1 MKYVLDKYLL
11 RNYLAFVNALKE
23 GKGLLI
29 IKTLIDDN
37 YDNLADNGDLEE
49 IQELFNSK

>member
-1 MKYVLDKYLL
+1 VKYVLDKYLL

-29 IKTLIDDN
+29 IKTFIDDN